1 MENKNQKFSF
11 TTRQIAVL
19 GVLMGLA
26 LALSRVSIAIGM
38 TSRLSFGFIINAII
52 GMMFGPWVAGF
63 AAGANDLLAA
73 FLFGVQGTFFI
84 GFSLSAFLGS
94 FIYGWFFHR
103 ENIRWQHV
111 LIAVLL
117 NTVFTNILLNSLWLN
132 MLYQTPFV
140 VLFGTRIPQN
150 LIMGPIRFLLIYFVS
165 QNKQIKKITREYGT
179 TPKK

>member
-1 MENKNQKFSF
+1 MENKNDKFTF

-26 LALSRVSIAIGM
+26 LALSRISISIGM

-52 GMMFGPWVAGF
+52 GMMYGPWVAGF
-63 AAGANDLLAA
+63 AAGANDLLSA

-103 ENIRWQHV
+103 KNIRWQHV
-111 LIAVLL
+111 ALAVLL

-132 MLYQTPFV
+132 LLYQTPLI
-140 VLFGTRIPQN
+140 VLFGSRIPQN
-150 LIMGPIRFLLIYFVS
+150 LIMGPIRFLIIYFVS
-165 QNKQIKKITREYGT
+165 QNQQIRNIIKNYGT
-179 TPKK
+179 TRKK